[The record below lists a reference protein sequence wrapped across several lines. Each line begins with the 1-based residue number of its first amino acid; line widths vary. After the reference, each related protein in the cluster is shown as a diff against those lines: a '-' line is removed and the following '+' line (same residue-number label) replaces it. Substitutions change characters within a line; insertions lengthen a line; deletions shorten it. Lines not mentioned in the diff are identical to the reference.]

1 MKEYY
6 VITNRDGMISLKEK
20 STSKRDPPSPELQE
34 KKKFLK
40 KAISEHPKFESFL
53 KANKVY
59 GRFISNYMNQRGYRN
74 IEEFKRKCFY
84 SLQSSEP
91 INTSLCW
98 AKTREDHQFWMD
110 LNDKYWESINQ

>member
-59 GRFISNYMNQRGYRN
+59 GRFISNYMSQKDYRN
-74 IEEFKRKCFY
+74 IEEFKRICLY
-84 SLQSSEP
+84 NLQDSEP
-91 INTSLCW
+91 ISALLCW
-98 AKTREDHQFWMD
+98 ADTREGHEFWRK
-110 LNDKYWESINQ
+110 LNSKYYNS